1 MERGKVR
8 HILKK
13 GYTKAITIDPA
24 HDVTAWVGDT
34 VHLKVLQDALSKLYT
49 YDDHYHPLQDGTA
62 DTMNLSARQKA
73 YLDLDIHLLN
83 GQLAVV
89 FSSHELVTLQPEEA
103 NGQAI
108 RSSTP
113 VNDSTQSK
121 AQSSDSEQIF

>member
-34 VHLKVLQDALSKLYT
+34 VHLKVLKDALVDLFSNDSHYQDLHGT
-49 YDDHYHPLQDGTA
+49 DYDK
-62 DTMNLSARQKA
+62 LSARQKA
-73 YLDLDIHLLN
+73 YLDLDLHLLN

>member
-34 VHLKVLQDALSKLYT
+34 VHLKVLKDALVDLFSNDSHYQDLHGT
-49 YDDHYHPLQDGTA
+49 DYDK
-62 DTMNLSARQKA
+62 LSARQKA
-73 YLDLDIHLLN
+73 YLDLDLHLLN

-121 AQSSDSEQIF
+121 AQSSDS

>member
-34 VHLKVLQDALSKLYT
+34 VHLKVLKDALVDLFSNDSHYQDLHGT
-49 YDDHYHPLQDGTA
+49 DYDK
-62 DTMNLSARQKA
+62 LSARQKA
-73 YLDLDIHLLN
+73 YLDLDLHLLN

-103 NGQAI
+103 KGQAI

>member
-34 VHLKVLQDALSKLYT
+34 VHLKVLKDALVDLFSNDSHYQDLHGT
-49 YDDHYHPLQDGTA
+49 DYDK
-62 DTMNLSARQKA
+62 LSARQKA
-73 YLDLDIHLLN
+73 YLDLDLHLLN

-108 RSSTP
+108 RSSIP

>member
-24 HDVTAWVGDT
+24 HDAVAWVGDT
-34 VHLKVLQDALSKLYT
+34 VHLKVLKDALVDLFSNDSHYQDLHGT
-49 YDDHYHPLQDGTA
+49 DYDK
-62 DTMNLSARQKA
+62 LSARQKA
-73 YLDLDIHLLN
+73 YLDLDLHLLN